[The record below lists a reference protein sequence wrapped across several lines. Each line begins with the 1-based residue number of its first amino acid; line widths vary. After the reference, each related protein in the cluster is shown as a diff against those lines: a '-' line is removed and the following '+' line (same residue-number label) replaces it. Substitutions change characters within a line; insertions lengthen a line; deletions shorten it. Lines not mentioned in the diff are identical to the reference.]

1 MMAVG
6 FMIAGGIGS
15 VLRFW
20 LGNMLM
26 AMFPHPRIPVSVMVV
41 NIVGSFALGIFVSLG
56 IDNQTVSIVVGTGF
70 FGGFTTFFHIQRR
83 SGSAFG
89 CKACKGFSGLH
100 AAHNGLLTR
109 GILGRLHADFVKR
122 WCYDETMMLVRL

>member
-6 FMIAGGIGS
+6 FMIAGGFGS

-26 AMFPHPRIPVSVMVV
+26 AMFPRPRIPVSVMAV

-56 IDNQTVSIVVGTGF
+56 IDNQTVSILVGTGF
-70 FGGFTTFFHIQRR
+70 FGGFTTFSTFSVEAVQLLAAKRVKD
-83 SGSAFG
+83 SAVYM
-89 CKACKGFSGLH
+89 
-100 AAHNGLLTR
+100 LLTMACSL
-109 GILGRLHADFVKR
+109 GGFWAGSMLIL
-122 WCYDETMMLVRL
+122 